1 MWEKDKFKRCISLI
15 LFAKCWLDLS
25 NVFAYVWQSLT
36 NWMNF
41 IEFNRFDKKMAKVD
55 RMFANV
61 CRSNEKSCSLVV
73 LLIWSPVTTCFHKFI
88 DSAHFAGLSER
99 PRVELEL
106 ELSFSKRFLKAEQAE
121 ASA

>member
-1 MWEKDKFKRCISLI
+1 
-15 LFAKCWLDLS
+15 
-25 NVFAYVWQSLT
+25 
-36 NWMNF
+36 
-41 IEFNRFDKKMAKVD
+41 MAKVD

-73 LLIWSPVTTCFHKFI
+73 LLIWSPVTTCFHKII

-106 ELSFSKRFLKAEQAE
+106 ELSLSKRFLKAQQAE
-121 ASA
+121 ASAYSKPAHG